1 MGKIIA
7 SVSCTLDGIY
17 TGPHGDENN
26 MVSWAMPGIID
37 STTDNLIMFQKADAI
52 LMGRVNYE
60 GLASYWPFQ
69 EGEFAEAMNKPPKY
83 VASRNP
89 EVTEVQWGDFGDTI
103 SLLAD
108 DLHESIVALK
118 SDIEG
123 TIIVPGSAGLVQ
135 SLLNAGLVDEINMI
149 IHPVVL
155 GNGKRYLDS
164 ISARNDLKLI
174 GTQLYETS
182 GSMRLRYE
190 VVTVK

>member
-17 TGPHGDENN
+17 TGPTGDENN

-37 STTDNLIMFQKADAI
+37 STADNLIMFQKADAI
-52 LMGRVNYE
+52 LLGRINYE

-69 EGEFAEAMNKPPKY
+69 EGEFAEAMNKTPKY
-83 VASRNP
+83 VATRNR
-89 EVTEVQWGDFGDTI
+89 EVTNVQWGDFGETI
-103 SLLAD
+103 SLLAG
-108 DLHESIVALK
+108 DLSERVAELK
-118 SDIEG
+118 SQIEG

-135 SLLNAGLVDEINMI
+135 SLLNTSLVDEINMI

-164 ISARNDLKLI
+164 IDARNNLKLI
-174 GTQLYETS
+174 GTKLYETS
-182 GSMRLRYE
+182 GSMRLHYE
-190 VVTVK
+190 VVN